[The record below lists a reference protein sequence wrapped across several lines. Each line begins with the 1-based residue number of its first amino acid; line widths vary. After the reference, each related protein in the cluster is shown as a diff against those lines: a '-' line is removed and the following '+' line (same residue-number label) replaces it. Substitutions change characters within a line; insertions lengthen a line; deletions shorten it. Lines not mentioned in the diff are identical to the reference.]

1 MNNQLASYFVA
12 FMIILASIG
21 LTGNII
27 ANPSGSLKTFLIV
40 LIVGGVFYLIS
51 RNFSN
56 FSKENPKKRE
66 QDAFRKAAKH
76 SQKKYKQQDPRKA
89 SYKFKM
95 NKAGNLQNLKK
106 APKRTRS
113 TSHLKVIEGN
123 KGKKKN
129 RASF

>member
-1 MNNQLASYFVA
+1 MNNQLASYFIA

-106 APKRTRS
+106 APRRTRS